1 MATRAPSPTRA
12 RVASRRPAR
21 ARGHRRARAP
31 TRAIGVRQV
40 AGEGEALVDK
50 LRACAKV
57 TSESFGAEKSSAV
70 SVLDGLVR
78 KIKYSGDAFV
88 LLEAYD
94 DGDGEDAD
102 ADAIRLCGC
111 ADVTALPAFGP
122 RASKEALVARVPI
135 ALGLT
140 EQSNFAYLSGMCV
153 SERYRRR
160 GVGMKLL
167 EACETC
173 ARKMTPTP
181 AAMALH
187 VDSDNE
193 GAIAL
198 YEGCGYVRVVEREV
212 DDAFGRMSRAL
223 GGLVGGGRKKILMSK
238 WLGSRESSSSM

>member
-1 MATRAPSPTRA
+1 MATRLRAPSRPRVAPA
-12 RVASRRPAR
+12 RASRRSRVA
-21 ARGHRRARAP
+21 AP
-31 TRAIGVRQV
+31 PRAIGVRQV
-40 AGEGEALVDK
+40 AGEGAALVDR
-50 LRACAKV
+50 LRACAEV
-57 TSESFGAEKSSAV
+57 TAESFGADESSAV

-78 KIKYSGDAFV
+78 KVRYSGDAFA

-94 DGDGEDAD
+94 DGASDGEEE
-102 ADAIRLCGC
+102 RLCGC

-122 RASKEALVARVPI
+122 RASKETLVARVPI

-140 EQSNFAYLSGMCV
+140 EQSNYAYLSGMCV
-153 SERYRRR
+153 RESHRRR
-160 GVGMKLL
+160 GVGVKLL

-198 YEGCGYVRVVEREV
+198 YEGCGYARVIEREV

-223 GGLVGGGRKKILMSK
+223 GGLVGGKKKKILMSK
-238 WLGSRESSSSM
+238 WLSSRE